1 MPTNVLNL
9 PGNYKIV
16 AQDGYIIVDA
26 TGSPTQGYIL
36 NKAGTFIA
44 NTANTFISN
53 VASGAYIFNE
63 AGSYISNKSS
73 DYIKNDAGAYIQNL
87 ASTNI
92 TNETTNGYIKNDAG
106 SYVENVAA
114 DYIKNDSSGYIT
126 NLVSSYV
133 TYEIGDYLDVDAS
146 GYIKLVSGDYVE
158 LEGGNIRLKA
168 TSDYIRNIASTYI
181 EFDTPETRLGASENQ
196 DIKPVGRFSDDV
208 VPKAAGQYNLGLET
222 NTWNELFVEKGKVL
236 SEDNVNNPYNRPYNP
251 GDIYGT
257 QLQRE
262 AGSLYVAGGVG
273 IEKDL
278 NVGGFIYGR
287 IETATT
293 SLSIN
298 VTSTNI
304 DQIFYPTIALNTG
317 NQFLFIDSTG
327 TGGGFNYNPAYGK
340 LTTER
345 ARVLSTD
352 SSTSTVTG
360 AFTVTGGVGIGGDV
374 YIGGNITPATADS
387 QSIGAETFEWAEG
400 YINDLYSKFIGSTS
414 SNLTVAPG
422 GGQTDI
428 FGDIRVRGTNPI
440 GTAPIVRNT
449 LYVTMDGNDTNDGR
463 AMDSSRACRTIGGAL
478 NSPYYQ
484 EGTQILVSAGH
495 YLEDNPLVMKRYT
508 SIRGSDIRT
517 TFIEPI
523 NKTQD
528 LFHMNSGCYLNY
540 MTFLNGRSGLL
551 EGPYERGFNRGAYAT
566 AFPPLINGEQIVLN
580 QSPYVQNCT
589 NQSGPWL
596 KDGTLFIPN
605 QTVQVPSAVGTGT
618 WSANTTTIDVRLNTG
633 TVSIGMSINAGAQN
647 PGFFNART
655 LMLANK
661 DFIKEQVVTYVDQTF
676 NSGNFNYDRVKC
688 ARDTG
693 LIIDSIATDLLQN
706 SESESI
712 FAGLQ
717 YWRQTGYVDAIG
729 GQITTT
735 TNAITF
741 LQTEAFNTL
750 ATLGLSTG
758 AVIVSSRFADILSVL
773 NSGTTYPAN
782 LANGQFSEWVTNSI
796 QSNYTATTS
805 SFLLSAYSTLQS
817 YKSTLTNATINYI
830 QTNNP
835 GFSFNTATCIRDIGY
850 IIDSVSYDLTHG
862 GNKQSIKSGVYY
874 FGYGTNTS
882 EVAGEIPQVQSAYK
896 FLKSIISD
904 VVQGVPRV
912 TLYQT
917 TASQTIVGFNKAT
930 VHEAEALSD
939 KIDIITNIIRNGP
952 DDYQPVGKRVP
963 INLTTNTTTGVLN
976 AYELL
981 LKNRDFIVKETIAYI
996 NTTSNYFEYNREKC
1010 RRDVGILVE
1019 NLSYDAAFGGNQK
1032 AVESGLAYYDG
1043 VISKIAG
1050 QEVQTIA
1057 AIDYLN
1063 ALAQK
1068 VITNTVAPDLLSGTG
1083 TYAQVINTALVGGT
1097 VASDTFDNLINIVTT
1112 IIDNGPDAAPTI
1124 YTSPGPDSAFIS
1136 AETLIQANR
1145 TFIQQET
1152 ISYINNVIIPL
1163 THPGYF
1169 PYSEI
1174 KCRRDTAL
1182 VIDAIAQD
1190 LLYPTADHSQS
1201 TFAGLQYWK
1210 QSDYVGDIKNQL
1222 NPTVDAIEYLKETA
1236 VKIIQNITP
1245 ADDLVARYH
1254 VGAPLQDTSTYQ
1266 TASSEEVA
1274 LIQENF
1280 DTIISIVGGN
1290 KLGWTDRIVPNGTP
1304 STLRSRLNAYN
1315 LLQANKAYLGYEVTA
1330 YVDTTNP
1337 GFNYD
1342 RAKCRRDVG
1351 YMVDAIAFD
1360 LLHGGNRQAI
1370 QNGLYYYGFS
1380 ATSTNIYNETTQTV
1394 AAFNTL
1400 SYIVSQIIQGIPV
1413 TPRQKRVKQVF
1424 TSTTATSIE
1433 ASAISVSI
1441 STITSIIL
1449 NGPNVAAPPSA
1460 ISLTASTSTAVNNA
1474 YDLIYKNKAFII
1486 EEVID
1491 FVDNTFNPGAFNYDE
1506 SKCFR
1511 DVGLILDAVTQD
1523 IVLGGN
1529 SKSIEAGLSYW
1540 SAGYNAVG
1548 DQLSTTTMAI
1558 NHVRDIALKVAA
1570 NVVVTATTGTVLTQ
1584 TINPFF
1590 QYGEEYG
1597 PQEAIARN
1605 FKIITDILNKGPEYA
1620 PPVYAGGG
1628 LFTLAGVNGA
1638 DVKIAPKITSVES
1651 LNTLTNTFRLGLSTA
1666 TIGFGINSTL
1676 YIGETLVFPY
1686 RDYQVDAK
1694 SYELAGNTGT
1704 WALRKVDQ
1712 VGAMGGSLVDGA
1724 SVSEKSPIQ
1733 SFVYDAFT
1741 QVNQGGRGIHIIND
1755 GYAQL
1760 VSVFTIFCSTS
1771 VEVDGGG
1778 IASITNSNANF
1789 GNLCLVSK
1797 GYGKRKFT
1805 GHVYNPGYK
1814 AYPESP
1820 NIPGSEYLN
1829 QYYPTGF
1836 WPNDGKV
1843 MVFLPDLEDRPHI
1856 SLVMEVVPPDYVRD
1870 YTGSLVPQVNEQGF
1884 PGFLNSNPTTSTLNT
1899 GSIIISGIDTDGIA
1913 IGNAVYARD
1922 QYGFT
1927 TSTIQDSSGNFIQY
1941 VQPGTI
1947 VTDVGYQT
1955 VTLNK
1960 PLGSGGADPTNT
1972 DTSINTN
1979 YFDLYFCGNAYYTV
1993 LSSEV
1998 GRLPQY
2004 NRDNIAIPDNVN
2016 ILSEDA
2022 LGLPQQ
2028 IDSHAN
2034 AMRHLNS
2041 LTNKVISNTVI
2052 NAIQTGTNTST
2063 QFVNLLVSGGSSAG
2077 TFIDLRFKDLI
2088 TIITATNLTAAEA
2101 VVKPAQRTT
2110 SGPAVQGAGAAVSLI
2125 TANIDFL
2132 ADEIAAYVAYYNW
2145 GPGGTTPLATY
2156 SDPEKEQISV
2166 KCRRDTKIIL
2176 QRLIY
2181 DIESGG
2187 RYNMVMS
2194 GLSYWRRSGSYHIV
2208 QLGETVTRTDLFPD
2222 GATVNFYQRSYISA
2236 SGYLFEYVGAGV
2248 DYGALP
2254 QRGVADPKQGQEV
2267 VQLNSGKVFFTST
2280 DQNGDFRIG
2289 PGLIISQAT
2298 GVLSG
2303 RTFTRSLFANMTP
2316 FILAIEFG
2324 GA

>member
-1 MPTNVLNL
+1 MATNVLNL
-9 PGNYKIV
+9 PGDYKIL
-16 AQDGYIIVDA
+16 AQNGYVYVEAGGRIENLAGSFIKNLAGGYIDNKA
-26 TGSPTQGYIL
+26 TGSYI
-36 NKAGTFIA
+36 K
-44 NTANTFISN
+44 
-53 VASGAYIFNE
+53 NE
-63 AGSYISNKSS
+63 AGSYIDNVAVNSYIRNLAGSYILNEASS
-73 DYIKNDAGAYIQNL
+73 DITNDASDFVLNR
-87 ASTNI
+87 
-92 TNETTNGYIKNDAG
+92 AG
-106 SYVENVAA
+106 SYV
-114 DYIKNDSSGYIT
+114 KNEATTYVRNEAGSDIFNISDGNQIFQAGGYFDVDTSGYLR
-126 NLVSSYV
+126 LVA
-133 TYEIGDYLDVDAS
+133 GDYARIEGSNLQVSVNDYARIQAPSNIELDS
-146 GYIKLVSGDYVE
+146 GEI
-158 LEGGNIRLKA
+158 
-168 TSDYIRNIASTYI
+168 
-181 EFDTPETRLGASENQ
+181 RLGATVNQ
-196 DIKPVGRFSDDV
+196 DIIPVGKFADDLLPKTTETIDLGSDLLSYRTIYTSGGRFKDD
-208 VPKAAGQYNLGLET
+208 T
-222 NTWNELFVEKGKVL
+222 NVG
-236 SEDNVNNPYNRPYNP
+236 NPYNRPFNP
-251 GDIYGT
+251 LDLYGT
-257 QLQRE
+257 TAQRE
-262 AGSLYVAGGVG
+262 TAAVYVSGGVG

-287 IETATT
+287 IETAST

-298 VTSTNI
+298 VTATNI
-304 DQIFYPTIALNTG
+304 DQVFYPTFAVNTG
-317 NQFLFIDSTG
+317 NQFLFIDSSG
-327 TGGGFNYNPAYGK
+327 TGGGLTYNPSQGFM
-340 LTTER
+340 TVER
-345 ARVLSTD
+345 ARVLASD
-352 SSTSTVTG
+352 QSTSTITG
-360 AFTVTGGVGIGGDV
+360 AFTITGGVGIGKNIHVGGDIIPGFASSAT
-374 YIGGNITPATADS
+374 IGDQGL
-387 QSIGAETFEWAEG
+387 EWASG
-400 YINDLYSKFIGSTS
+400 YIDNLYSKFIGSTS
-414 SNLTVAPG
+414 SNLTVSPG
-422 GGQTDI
+422 GGLTDV

-440 GTAPIVRNT
+440 GTSPVVKNT

-463 AMDSSRACRTIGGAL
+463 AQDASRACRTIGGAL

-495 YLEDNPLVMKRYT
+495 YLEDNPLRMKRYT

-528 LFHMNSGCYLNY
+528 LFHVDSGCYLNY

-566 AFPPLINGEQIVLN
+566 AFPPLEDDQKIVLN

-605 QTVQVPSAVGTGT
+605 QTVQVPSGVATGT
-618 WSANTTTIDVRLNTG
+618 WVANTTTIDVTLSTG
-633 TVSIGMSINAGAQN
+633 TVALGMSINAGAQN

-655 LMLANK
+655 LLLANK

-676 NSGNFNYDRVKC
+676 NSGNFVYDQVKC

-693 LIIDSIATDLLQN
+693 LIIDSIAIDLLQN

-758 AVIVSSRFADILSVL
+758 AVVVSSRFTDILDVL
-773 NSGTTYPAN
+773 ASGTTYTAN
-782 LANGQFSEWVTNSI
+782 LANGQFSEWVTNKI

-805 SFLLSAYSTLQS
+805 SFLLSAYDALQS

-830 QTNNP
+830 TSTNP

-850 IIDSVSYDLTHG
+850 IIDSVSFDLIHS

-896 FLKSIISD
+896 FLKNIITD
-904 VVQGVPRV
+904 VVQGVSRI
-912 TLYQT
+912 TKYQNSAT
-917 TASQTIVGFNKAT
+917 QIIAGFNRAT
-930 VHEAEALSD
+930 TYEADALSD

-952 DDYQPVGKRVP
+952 DDYQGVGKRIP

-981 LKNRDFIVKETIAYI
+981 LANKDFIVKETIAYI
-996 NTTSNYFEYNREKC
+996 NTTSNYFDYNREKC
-1010 RRDVGILVE
+1010 KRDVGILVE
-1019 NLSYDAAFGGNQK
+1019 NLSYDAAFGGNEK

-1063 ALAQK
+1063 ALSQK
-1068 VITNTVAPDLLSGTG
+1068 IITNTSCTNLLGSSA
-1083 TYAQVINTALVGGT
+1083 TYSQVINTALIGGGI
-1097 VASDTFDNLINIVTT
+1097 AGDSLDNLINIVTT
-1112 IIDNGPDAAPTI
+1112 IIDNGPSAAPTL

-1136 AETLIQANR
+1136 AETLIQTNR
-1145 TFIQQET
+1145 SFIQQET

-1163 THPGYF
+1163 TNPGYF

-1174 KCRRDTAL
+1174 KCRRDTGL

-1190 LLYPTADHSQS
+1190 LLYPTIDHSQS

-1222 NPTVDAIEYLKETA
+1222 NPTVDAITYLKETA
-1236 VKIIQNITP
+1236 IKIIQNITP
-1245 ADDLVARYH
+1245 IDDLVTRYH
-1254 VGAPLQDTSTYQ
+1254 VGAPFQNTSTYQ
-1266 TASSEEVA
+1266 SATSDEVT
-1274 LIQENF
+1274 LISDNF
-1280 DTIISIVGGN
+1280 DNIISIVGGN
-1290 KLGWTDRIVPNGTP
+1290 KLGWTDKIVPNGTP

-1315 LLQANKAYLGYEVTA
+1315 LLLLNKEYLGYEVTA
-1330 YVDTTNP
+1330 YVDTENP

-1351 YMVDAIAFD
+1351 YMVEAIAFD
-1360 LLHGGNRQAI
+1360 LLHGGNRQAV

-1380 ATSTNIYNETTQTV
+1380 TTSTNIYNETTQTV

-1400 SYIVSQIIQGIPV
+1400 SFIISQIIQGIPV
-1413 TPRQKRVKQVF
+1413 NARQDRVRQVF
-1424 TSTTATSIE
+1424 TSSTATLAE
-1433 ASAISVSI
+1433 ATAIGISVN
-1441 STITSIIL
+1441 TITNIIT
-1449 NGPNVAAPPSA
+1449 NGPGVAALPSA
-1460 ISLTASTSTAVNNA
+1460 IAMTATTTTSVVNA
-1474 YDLIYKNKAFII
+1474 YNLIYQNKDFLI

-1491 FVDNTFNPGAFNYDE
+1491 FVDETFNPGAFNYNE
-1506 SKCFR
+1506 AKCFR
-1511 DVGLILDAVTQD
+1511 DVGLILDAVSQD
-1523 IVLGGN
+1523 IILGGN
-1529 SKSIEAGLSYW
+1529 SKSIEAGLAYW
-1540 SAGYNAVG
+1540 TSGYSAVQG
-1548 DQLSTTTMAI
+1548 QESTTTLAI
-1558 NHVRDIALKVAA
+1558 NHVRDVALKVAA
-1570 NVVVTATTGTVLTQ
+1570 NIPVTVTTGTILTQ

-1590 QYGEEYG
+1590 QFGEEYG
-1597 PQEAIARN
+1597 PQEAIKRN
-1605 FKIITDILNKGPEYA
+1605 FKIITDILNQGPEYA
-1620 PPVYAGGG
+1620 PPIYAGGG
-1628 LFTLAGVNGA
+1628 LFSLAGINGA
-1638 DVKIAPKITSVES
+1638 DIKIAPKITSVES
-1651 LNTLTNTFRLGLSTA
+1651 LNTLTNTYRLGLSTS
-1666 TIGFGINSTL
+1666 TIGFGVNSTL
-1676 YIGETLVFPY
+1676 YVGETLVFPY
-1686 RDYQVDAK
+1686 RDYQVDDK
-1694 SYELAGNTGT
+1694 SYELTGNTGT
-1704 WALRKVDQ
+1704 WNLRKVDQ
-1712 VGAMGGSLVDGA
+1712 VGSMGGSLVDGS
-1724 SVSEKSPIQ
+1724 SVSERSPIQ

-1741 QVNQGGRGIHIIND
+1741 QVNQGGRGIHIVND

-1760 VSVFTIFCSTS
+1760 VSVFTIFCSIA

-1778 IASITNSNANF
+1778 IASITNSNSNF

-1797 GYGKRKFT
+1797 GFGKRKFT
-1805 GHVYNPGYK
+1805 GHVYNPTFK

-1820 NIPGSEYLN
+1820 NIPGSDYLN
-1829 QYYPTGF
+1829 QYYPSGF
-1836 WPNDGKV
+1836 WPNDAKV

-1856 SLVMEVVPPDYVRD
+1856 SLVMEVVPPDYIRD
-1870 YTGSLVPQVNEQGF
+1870 FTGTLIEQVNEQGF
-1884 PGFLNSNPTTSTLNT
+1884 PGFLNANPTTSTLTT

-1922 QYGFT
+1922 QFGFT
-1927 TSTIQDSSGNFIQY
+1927 TSTVQDGSGNFIQY

-1960 PLGSGGADPTNT
+1960 PLGAGGSDPTNT
-1972 DTSINTN
+1972 ANSVNTN

-1998 GRLPQY
+1998 GALPQY
-2004 NRDNIAIPDNVN
+2004 NRDNLLIPDGVN

-2028 IDSHAN
+2028 IDPHAL
-2034 AMRHLNS
+2034 AMRYLNS
-2041 LTNKVISNTVI
+2041 LTNSVVSNTPI
-2052 NAIQTGTNTST
+2052 NSIQTGTNTST
-2063 QFVNLLVSGGSSAG
+2063 QFINLLVSGGSAAS
-2077 TFIDLRFKDLI
+2077 TFIDLRFNDLV
-2088 TIITATNLTAAEA
+2088 TIITATNLTAAEG
-2101 VVKPAQRTT
+2101 VVKPAQRIT
-2110 SGPAVQGAGAAVSLI
+2110 SGPTVQGAGPAISLI
-2125 TANIDFL
+2125 NDNLTFL

-2145 GPGGTTPLATY
+2145 GLGGTSPLATY
-2156 SDPEKEQISV
+2156 TDYEKEQISV

-2181 DIESGG
+2181 DIETGG
-2187 RYNMVMS
+2187 RYNMVMA
-2194 GLSYWRRSGSYHIV
+2194 GLSYWRRNGSYHIV
-2208 QLGETVTRTDLFPD
+2208 SLGEAVTRTDLFPD

-2248 DYGALP
+2248 DYGSLP

-2267 VQLNSGKVFFTST
+2267 VQLNAGKVFFTST

-2289 PGLIISQAT
+2289 PGLVISQAT

-2316 FILAIEFG
+2316 FILAIESG
-2324 GA
+2324 I